1 MAPSRRQRSDS
12 PVEDDDSFSD
22 EDLDFINSQVTE
34 DDDSISMSSSQ
45 QDLSFA
51 SSRGSG
57 SNGTPKNNNK
67 SSPRVFSRGPDVV
80 DLTASSPTA
89 TNTPTSHPVPGKEQ
103 DVVLAGVYVHLPGQD
118 QQHASTPIPKFG
130 QPTQLVS
137 QFTPVNNTSNN
148 DNNAKNTSSGR
159 SDNKYALNPS
169 PHGNGGLGPS
179 GRVGASSH
187 AIGGSKY
194 NNLFN
199 DRGKNRPEFHK
210 DLYRS
215 SGPLKA
221 NGPSK
226 VSTTKTGTGDG
237 IKRNSAGMQLFSS
250 LDVDPQPA
258 APSPLHPGRGTAFAS
273 RGTGTAAAF
282 GENVFYTDPDKAKED
297 LKALLE
303 GGLDDDE
310 ESEDEGATAKMKGVK
325 KEEGSKKKEESIVS
339 STGHM
344 PGLAV
349 SLLPHQVEGV
359 RWMINRELGPLKRG
373 RVPKGGLLADD
384 MGLGKTLQSISLII
398 GNRKPASSSA
408 PGWKAHFKDISKTTL
423 VVAPL
428 ALIRQWEAELKDR
441 VMPDLNIKVC
451 VHHGPKRA
459 TIPSELTKYDVVI
472 TTYQIL
478 VSEFDKSH
486 PDPNKGAQAGC
497 FGVHWFRV
505 ILDEAHSIKNRN
517 TKAAKACCAL
527 RSEYRWCLTGTPMQN
542 NLDELQS
549 LIHFLRIAPYDNL
562 AEWRA
567 QIDAPMKQGKGH
579 IAIQRLHSILRCF
592 MKRRTK
598 EVLTEKGAL
607 VAGGKEALDKAE
619 EKGEKAPEA
628 AFKVT
633 ERKVVTIE
641 TQFSQAEAAFYKA
654 LEERAD
660 QSLEKMMKDG
670 RTVNYANALVLLL
683 RLRQACNHPR
693 LAQTKLDKDRD
704 ALSVDSAATAPTP
717 GGRKKMSAYD
727 SSQSQASSVDDLADM
742 MGGMGIQ
749 ARRCDMCLGE
759 MTKREVQEGQ
769 LRCKGC
775 EDSLEMLMKE
785 QQDTQES
792 VDSNTKSKKHKKK
805 KVSVVKEK
813 VKVELR
819 KTRGGKGRK
828 VVVDSDDE
836 EDEEETPKKGGQKSR
851 DNRKRVVDSDDEEE
865 DEGTWLVGESQRSA
879 LDLGVAGGT
888 DDENA
893 EGTGED
899 INSNEEISEDSED
912 PEEDSFVVKDSDDD
926 DLDDDESVDSDEI
939 VGSGDEDDTFA
950 SVSKLSSQVIKQSE
964 SEESETATEE
974 FDISGSELDS
984 DSSETDSE
992 AEYGVKRTKPPL
1004 TISAKIHELIAILR
1018 REAPTHKFI
1027 VFSQFTS
1034 MLDLV
1039 EPFLRHHLP
1048 DIKHVRYD
1056 GKMPNDAR
1064 EASLHSLRK
1073 DPRTRV
1079 LLCSLKCGSLGLNL
1093 TAATRVVIVE
1103 PFWNPFVEEQA
1114 IDRVHRLTQTV
1125 DVVVYKLTVRGTVE
1139 ARILELQEKK
1149 RLLAQ
1154 AAVEGSTE
1162 RGKKK
1167 GQGLKLGL
1175 QEILDLFK
1183 HDAHGNA
1190 HGNAVNGAQAQA
1202 QNEFSAPG
1210 PGAGAGRTP
1219 ARRAPAAANTGVRRG
1234 EHEVF
1239 GRRW

>member
-1 MAPSRRQRSDS
+1 MASRRQLSEPFAYDS
-12 PVEDDDSFSD
+12 LSD
-22 EDLDFINSQVTE
+22 EDLDLINSQATDE
-34 DDDSISMSSSQ
+34 GISMSSSQ

-51 SSRGSG
+51 SSRGS
-57 SNGTPKNNNK
+57 NGTPKGKNNNNK
-67 SSPRVFSRGPDVV
+67 NTSSPRISSGDADVV
-80 DLTASSPTA
+80 DLTASSPT
-89 TNTPTSHPVPGKEQ
+89 TPSHPSSDKREQ
-103 DVVLAGVYVHLPGQD
+103 FHGGGMTVHGLGQN
-118 QQHASTPIPKFG
+118 HASTPIPKFG

-137 QFTPVNNTSNN
+137 QYTPVNTSNN
-148 DNNAKNTSSGR
+148 TKNAASH
-159 SDNKYALNPS
+159 
-169 PHGNGGLGPS
+169 HGNGSRGGT
-179 GRVGASSH
+179 SSH

-221 NGPSK
+221 NAPSK
-226 VSTTKTGTGDG
+226 PE
-237 IKRNSAGMQLFSS
+237 IKRNSMGMQLFSS
-250 LDVDPQPA
+250 LDVDPAP
-258 APSPLHPGRGTAFAS
+258 APSPLQPGRGMAS
-273 RGTGTAAAF
+273 RGTAAAF

-303 GGLDDDE
+303 GGLEDE
-310 ESEDEGATAKMKGVK
+310 ESEDEGAKAKTKGAVS
-325 KEEGSKKKEESIVS
+325 ESKKKEESIVS
-339 STGHM
+339 STGHL

-349 SLLPHQVEGV
+349 PLLPHQVEGV

-398 GNRKPASSSA
+398 GNRKPESSSA
-408 PGWKAHFKDISKTTL
+408 PGWKAHFKDISKATL

-441 VMPDLNIKVC
+441 VTPDLNIRVC
-451 VHHGPKRA
+451 VHHGPKRSTVPA
-459 TIPSELTKYDVVI
+459 ELAKYDVVI

-478 VSEFDKSH
+478 VSEHDKSH

-567 QIDAPMKQGKGH
+567 QIDTPMKQGKGH

-607 VAGGKEALDKAE
+607 VAGGKEALAKAE
-619 EKGEKAPEA
+619 ENGEKAPEA

-641 TQFSQAEAAFYKA
+641 TEFSPAESAFYKA

-660 QSLEKMMKDG
+660 QSLEKMMKG

-704 ALSVDSAATAPTP
+704 ALAVDSATAPTP
-717 GGRKKMSAYD
+717 GGKKKKNAYD
-727 SSQSQASSVDDLADM
+727 SQSQTSSVDDLADM

-749 ARRCDMCLGE
+749 ARQCDMCLGE
-759 MTKREVQEGQ
+759 MTKKEIQEGQ
-769 LRCKGC
+769 LRCQGC
-775 EDSLEMLMKE
+775 EDSLSQLMKE
-785 QQDTQES
+785 QESTQES
-792 VDSNTKSKKHKKK
+792 VESKESKKHKKK

-813 VKVELR
+813 VKVER
-819 KTRGGKGRK
+819 KTRGRGRK

-836 EDEEETPKKGGQKSR
+836 EEGGEWEDEEETPKKDKKSR
-851 DNRKRVVDSDDEEE
+851 DNRKRVVDSDDEE

-899 INSNEEISEDSED
+899 IDSNEEISEDSED
-912 PEEDSFVVKDSDDD
+912 PDEDSFVVKDSDDND
-926 DLDDDESVDSDEI
+926 DDDDESVNSDEI
-939 VGSGDEDDTFA
+939 VGSGSEDDTFA
-950 SVSKLSSQVIKQSE
+950 SVSKLSSQVVKQSE
-964 SEESETATEE
+964 SEESETAASSSE
-974 FDISGSELDS
+974 DSAISDSELEN
-984 DSSETDSE
+984 SSETDSE
-992 AEYGVKRTKPPL
+992 AEYGIKRSPKGPVQ
-1004 TISAKIHELIAILR
+1004 ISSKIHELIAILR

-1093 TAATRVVIVE
+1093 TAATRVIIVE

-1154 AAVEGSTE
+1154 TAVEGSTE
-1162 RGKKK
+1162 RGGNKKKK

-1183 HDAHGNA
+1183 HDGSRAIHGADNGESGYGEENA
-1190 HGNAVNGAQAQA
+1190 AAAA
-1202 QNEFSAPG
+1202 A
-1210 PGAGAGRTP
+1210 AGRTP
-1219 ARRAPAAANTGVRRG
+1219 VRRTAGAAANHTGTRR

>member
-1 MAPSRRQRSDS
+1 
-12 PVEDDDSFSD
+12 
-22 EDLDFINSQVTE
+22 
-34 DDDSISMSSSQ
+34 
-45 QDLSFA
+45 
-51 SSRGSG
+51 
-57 SNGTPKNNNK
+57 
-67 SSPRVFSRGPDVV
+67 
-80 DLTASSPTA
+80 
-89 TNTPTSHPVPGKEQ
+89 
-103 DVVLAGVYVHLPGQD
+103 
-118 QQHASTPIPKFG
+118 
-130 QPTQLVS
+130 
-137 QFTPVNNTSNN
+137 
-148 DNNAKNTSSGR
+148 
-159 SDNKYALNPS
+159 
-169 PHGNGGLGPS
+169 
-179 GRVGASSH
+179 
-187 AIGGSKY
+187 
-194 NNLFN
+194 
-199 DRGKNRPEFHK
+199 
-210 DLYRS
+210 
-215 SGPLKA
+215 
-221 NGPSK
+221 
-226 VSTTKTGTGDG
+226 
-237 IKRNSAGMQLFSS
+237 
-250 LDVDPQPA
+250 
-258 APSPLHPGRGTAFAS
+258 
-273 RGTGTAAAF
+273 
-282 GENVFYTDPDKAKED
+282 
-297 LKALLE
+297 
-303 GGLDDDE
+303 
-310 ESEDEGATAKMKGVK
+310 
-325 KEEGSKKKEESIVS
+325 
-339 STGHM
+339 
-344 PGLAV
+344 
-349 SLLPHQVEGV
+349 
-359 RWMINRELGPLKRG
+359 
-373 RVPKGGLLADD
+373 
-384 MGLGKTLQSISLII
+384 
-398 GNRKPASSSA
+398 
-408 PGWKAHFKDISKTTL
+408 
-423 VVAPL
+423 
-428 ALIRQWEAELKDR
+428 
-441 VMPDLNIKVC
+441 
-451 VHHGPKRA
+451 
-459 TIPSELTKYDVVI
+459 
-472 TTYQIL
+472 
-478 VSEFDKSH
+478 
-486 PDPNKGAQAGC
+486 
-497 FGVHWFRV
+497 
-505 ILDEAHSIKNRN
+505 
-517 TKAAKACCAL
+517 
-527 RSEYRWCLTGTPMQN
+527 MQN

-567 QIDAPMKQGKGH
+567 QIDTPMKQGKGH

-607 VAGGKEALDKAE
+607 VAGGTEALAKAE
-619 EKGEKAPEA
+619 ENGEKAPEA

-641 TQFSQAEAAFYKA
+641 TEFSPAESAFYKA

-660 QSLEKMMKDG
+660 QSLEKMMKG

-704 ALSVDSAATAPTP
+704 ALAVDSATAPTP
-717 GGRKKMSAYD
+717 GGKKKKNAYD
-727 SSQSQASSVDDLADM
+727 SQSQTSSVDDLADM

-749 ARRCDMCLGE
+749 ARQCDMCLGE
-759 MTKREVQEGQ
+759 MTKKEIQEGH
-769 LRCKGC
+769 LRCQGC
-775 EDSLEMLMKE
+775 EDSLSQLMKE
-785 QQDTQES
+785 QESTQES
-792 VDSNTKSKKHKKK
+792 VESKESKKHKKK

-813 VKVELR
+813 VKVER
-819 KTRGGKGRK
+819 KTRGRGRK

-836 EDEEETPKKGGQKSR
+836 EEGEEWEDEEETPKKDQKTR
-851 DNRKRVVDSDDEEE
+851 DNRKRVVDSDDEE

-899 INSNEEISEDSED
+899 IDSNEEISEDSEN

-926 DLDDDESVDSDEI
+926 DDDDESVNSDEI

-950 SVSKLSSQVIKQSE
+950 SVSKLSSQVVKQSE
-964 SEESETATEE
+964 SEEESETAASSE
-974 FDISGSELDS
+974 DSAISDSELEN
-984 DSSETDSE
+984 SSETDSE
-992 AEYGVKRTKPPL
+992 AEYGIKRTPKGPVQ
-1004 TISAKIHELIAILR
+1004 ISSKIHELIAILR

-1093 TAATRVVIVE
+1093 TAATRVIIVE

-1154 AAVEGSTE
+1154 TAVEGSTE
-1162 RGKKK
+1162 RGGNKKKK

-1183 HDAHGNA
+1183 HDGSRIAHGADNSGSSGYGEENA
-1190 HGNAVNGAQAQA
+1190 AAAAAAAV
-1202 QNEFSAPG
+1202 
-1210 PGAGAGRTP
+1210 GRTP
-1219 ARRAPAAANTGVRRG
+1219 ARRTAAGNNTGARR

>member
-1 MAPSRRQRSDS
+1 
-12 PVEDDDSFSD
+12 
-22 EDLDFINSQVTE
+22 
-34 DDDSISMSSSQ
+34 
-45 QDLSFA
+45 
-51 SSRGSG
+51 
-57 SNGTPKNNNK
+57 
-67 SSPRVFSRGPDVV
+67 
-80 DLTASSPTA
+80 
-89 TNTPTSHPVPGKEQ
+89 
-103 DVVLAGVYVHLPGQD
+103 
-118 QQHASTPIPKFG
+118 
-130 QPTQLVS
+130 
-137 QFTPVNNTSNN
+137 
-148 DNNAKNTSSGR
+148 
-159 SDNKYALNPS
+159 
-169 PHGNGGLGPS
+169 
-179 GRVGASSH
+179 
-187 AIGGSKY
+187 
-194 NNLFN
+194 
-199 DRGKNRPEFHK
+199 
-210 DLYRS
+210 
-215 SGPLKA
+215 
-221 NGPSK
+221 
-226 VSTTKTGTGDG
+226 
-237 IKRNSAGMQLFSS
+237 
-250 LDVDPQPA
+250 
-258 APSPLHPGRGTAFAS
+258 
-273 RGTGTAAAF
+273 
-282 GENVFYTDPDKAKED
+282 
-297 LKALLE
+297 
-303 GGLDDDE
+303 
-310 ESEDEGATAKMKGVK
+310 
-325 KEEGSKKKEESIVS
+325 
-339 STGHM
+339 
-344 PGLAV
+344 
-349 SLLPHQVEGV
+349 
-359 RWMINRELGPLKRG
+359 
-373 RVPKGGLLADD
+373 
-384 MGLGKTLQSISLII
+384 
-398 GNRKPASSSA
+398 
-408 PGWKAHFKDISKTTL
+408 
-423 VVAPL
+423 
-428 ALIRQWEAELKDR
+428 
-441 VMPDLNIKVC
+441 
-451 VHHGPKRA
+451 
-459 TIPSELTKYDVVI
+459 
-472 TTYQIL
+472 
-478 VSEFDKSH
+478 
-486 PDPNKGAQAGC
+486 
-497 FGVHWFRV
+497 
-505 ILDEAHSIKNRN
+505 
-517 TKAAKACCAL
+517 
-527 RSEYRWCLTGTPMQN
+527 MQN

-567 QIDAPMKQGKGH
+567 QIDTPMKQGKGH

-607 VAGGKEALDKAE
+607 VAGGKEALIKAE

-641 TQFSQAEAAFYKA
+641 TQFSPAESAFYKA

-660 QSLEKMMKDG
+660 QSLEKMMKG

-704 ALSVDSAATAPTP
+704 ALSVDSATAPTP
-717 GGRKKMSAYD
+717 GGKRNKAYD
-727 SSQSQASSVDDLADM
+727 SQSQASSVDDLADM

-749 ARRCDMCLGE
+749 ARQCDMCLGE
-759 MTKREVQEGQ
+759 MTKKEIQEGQ
-769 LRCKGC
+769 LRCQGC
-775 EDSLEMLMKE
+775 EDSLDQLMKE
-785 QQDTQES
+785 QQSTQES
-792 VDSNTKSKKHKKK
+792 VDSKKHKKKKK

-813 VKVELR
+813 VKVER
-819 KTRGGKGRK
+819 KTRGRGRK

-836 EDEEETPKKGGQKSR
+836 AEEEDEDEDETPKKAKRSR
-851 DNRKRVVDSDDEEE
+851 DNRKRIVDSDDEEE
-865 DEGTWLVGESQRSA
+865 EEGTWLVGESQRSA

-912 PEEDSFVVKDSDDD
+912 PELDSFVVKDSDDD
-926 DLDDDESVDSDEI
+926 DDDDDESVDSDEI

-950 SVSKLSSQVIKQSE
+950 SVSKLSSKVLKQSE
-964 SEESETATEE
+964 SEESETATSETE
-974 FDISGSELDS
+974 SDISESELD

-992 AEYGVKRTKPPL
+992 AEYGVKRTKAPL

-1018 REAPTHKFI
+1018 REAPQHKFI

-1048 DIKHVRYD
+1048 EIKHVRYD

-1093 TAATRVVIVE
+1093 TAATRVIIVE

-1154 AAVEGSTE
+1154 TAVEGSTE

-1175 QEILDLFK
+1175 QEILELFR
-1183 HDAHGNA
+1183 HDGNA
-1190 HGNAVNGAQAQA
+1190 AHDVAGNGA
-1202 QNEFSAPG
+1202 QNEFSAPV
-1210 PGAGAGRTP
+1210 AGGRTP
-1219 ARRAPAAANTGVRRG
+1219 ARRAPAPNTGARR